1 MRPFFSLGILDYV
14 SLAYIHL
21 GDSTMDKP
29 SRPIE
34 LLEVAT
40 TSLDLTDAN
49 TLLSL
54 DLISNFDEE
63 TILTIIKEA
72 KKQTGQGWIAYF
84 SIKTFKASFFS
95 P

>member
-1 MRPFFSLGILDYV
+1 
-14 SLAYIHL
+14 
-21 GDSTMDKP
+21 MDKP

-54 DLISNFDEE
+54 DLISNFDEQ
-63 TILTIIKEA
+63 TILKIIKEA
-72 KKQTGQGWIAYF
+72 KKQTGQG
-84 SIKTFKASFFS
+84 
-95 P
+95 